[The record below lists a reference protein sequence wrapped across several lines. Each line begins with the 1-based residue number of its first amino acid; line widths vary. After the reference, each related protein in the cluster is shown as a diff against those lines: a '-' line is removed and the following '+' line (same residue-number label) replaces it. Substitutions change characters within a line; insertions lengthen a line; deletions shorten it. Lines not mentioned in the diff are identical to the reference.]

1 MFARKVRAVA
11 TALVIG
17 TAAIAVAGVV
27 FSSPAVAAVRPSVGK
42 PLQEA
47 QALAAQGNYQGAMG
61 KIRQAEAVGGLSAEE
76 QKIVGQM
83 RDYIAVKSGGSVGV
97 TSAVSAQA
105 KFDSDYRSGRYRDVI
120 AGESMLRKYNALNA
134 GNMVLIAQS
143 YYQLGNYREC
153 VNYANDHASAGV
165 AILERGAQCA
175 FKSGDDN
182 LMRAAAEQLVT
193 ASPTPQHWNQLLN
206 QTERTKGLTDP
217 QTLDIYRLK
226 YMTGT
231 MKGADDYF
239 TLAQLLIAARL
250 PSEARAVVEKGMSL
264 KLMVDQRAQ
273 RLYGLTKQNQA
284 GDIANLGKTA
294 AAAQKSP
301 KGDDLVKLGEDYT
314 GMGKFKEAID
324 AIQSGIGKG
333 VKDYDNAQVR
343 LAVAYYGAGQKAQAL
358 SALAKAKKS
367 PNGSMIAR
375 LWTFYIRQH

>member
-17 TAAIAVAGVV
+17 TAAIAVSSVV
-27 FSSPAVAAVRPSVGK
+27 FTTPAVAAVRPTVGK

-47 QALAAQGNYQGAMG
+47 QALAASGNYQGAMA

-105 KFDSDYRSGRYRDVI
+105 KIDSDYRAGRYRDVI
-120 AGESMLRKYNALNA
+120 AGESTLRKFNALNA
-134 GNMVLIAQS
+134 SNMVLIAQS

-153 VNYANDHASAGV
+153 VNYANEHSSAGV

-175 FKSGDDN
+175 FKSGDDA
-182 LMRAAAEQLVT
+182 LMRTAAEQLV
-193 ASPTPQHWNQLLN
+193 AVSPTPQHWNQLLN
-206 QTERTKGLTDP
+206 QTERSKGLSDP

-226 YMTGT
+226 YLTGT

-284 GDIANLGKTA
+284 GDLANLGKTA

-301 KGDDLVKLGEDYT
+301 QGDDLVKLGEDYT

-324 AIQSGIGKG
+324 AIQSGIAKG
-333 VKDYDNAQVR
+333 VKDPDNAQIR
-343 LAVAYYGAGQKAQAL
+343 LAVAYYGAGQKAPAL
-358 SALAKAKKS
+358 TALAKAKKS
-367 PNGSMIAR
+367 PNGLMIAR

>member
-1 MFARKVRAVA
+1 MFAKKVRAVA

-17 TAAIAVAGVV
+17 TAAIAVASVV
-27 FSSPAVAAVRPSVGK
+27 FSTPAVAAVRPTVGK

-47 QALAAQGNYQGAMG
+47 QALAAQGNYTGAMA
-61 KIRQAEAVGGLSAEE
+61 KVRQAEAVGGLSAEE

-97 TSAVSAQA
+97 TSAISAQA
-105 KFDSDYRSGRYRDVI
+105 KIDSDYRAGRYRDVI
-120 AGESMLRKYNALNA
+120 AGESTLRKFNALNA

-153 VNYANDHASAGV
+153 VNYANDHSSAGV

-193 ASPTPQHWNQLLN
+193 VSPTPQHWNQLLN
-206 QTERTKGLTDP
+206 QTERTKGLSDP

-226 YMTGT
+226 YLTGT

-284 GDIANLGKTA
+284 GDLANLGRTA
-294 AAAQKSP
+294 AAAQKSHQ
-301 KGDDLVKLGEDYT
+301 GDDLVKLGEDYT

-324 AIQSGIGKG
+324 AIQSGIAKG
-333 VKDYDNAQVR
+333 VKDSDNAQVR
-343 LAVAYYGAGQKAQAL
+343 LAVAYYGAGQKAPAL